1 MAGGKKFFGFAGFLL
16 LFSMVSGMGCGGGS
30 GNQIV
35 NEDLVMQASDFDCI
49 KNWEYVGPYYLTN
62 KLGADNLAEALKV
75 AKSTKGGTFPPG
87 TVIQLIPLEA
97 MVKRIEGFSPETND
111 WEFFALAVTGT
122 ATTIVTRGAAETTNF
137 AGLKCLQCHAKAE
150 PKWDFVCGDNHGCDP
165 LLPTADQTT
174 TDQMIKG
181 FQDADPRCP

>member
-1 MAGGKKFFGFAGFLL
+1 
-16 LFSMVSGMGCGGGS
+16 
-30 GNQIV
+30 
-35 NEDLVMQASDFDCI
+35 MQASDFECL
-49 KNWEYVGPYYLTN
+49 KNMDYIGPYYLTN

-75 AKSTKGGTFPPG
+75 AKSSKGGTFPPG

-97 MVKRIEGFSPETND
+97 MVKRVEGWNPATND
-111 WEFFALAVTGT
+111 WEFFSLAVTGT
-122 ATTIVTRGAAETTNF
+122 TTTIKSRGAEYTKNF
-137 AGLKCLQCHAKAE
+137 AGLNCFACHSKAA
-150 PKWDFVCGDNHGCDP
+150 PQFDLVCGDNHGCDP